1 MDATAPVIDDGTG
14 HRRRHRP
21 STTAPAIVVAI
32 RLQKTETSCYP
43 SSMAFEI
50 ALGAGS
56 AQPSHQ
62 PIDKLGTLASS
73 ACAAHC
79 VLSSML
85 PEALA
90 AVGLGALLGH
100 ESEWGFTFAALAF
113 AAAALSLGW
122 RKHRAWPVV
131 ALLAGGS
138 VALLL
143 ARSLE
148 GAGEMVCISLSIF
161 GGALL
166 VAGHLVNI
174 RASRRMRAATA

>member
-1 MDATAPVIDDGTG
+1 MDATAPFIVN
-14 HRRRHRP
+14 
-21 STTAPAIVVAI
+21 AIK
-32 RLQKTETSCYP
+32 LQNTKALCYP
-43 SSMAFEI
+43 SSMALEI

-62 PIDKLGTLASS
+62 PIDRLGTLASS
-73 ACAAHC
+73 ACAVHC
-79 VLSSML
+79 VLSSLL

-90 AVGLGALLGH
+90 AAGLGALLGH
-100 ESEWGFTFAALAF
+100 ESEWGFTLAALAF

-122 RKHRAWPVV
+122 RKHRSRPVV

-166 VAGHLVNI
+166 VAGHLANI
-174 RASRRMRAATA
+174 RASRRVRAATA